1 MSGYRGKHSILPTPK
16 SNSLH
21 KHYTL
26 AWMTP
31 SSGLQVVSGSQN
43 DPVSLF
49 FFSSQTKASIRDN
62 VHPNHYA
69 AMTFNST
76 INKIWQKKNH
86 CPIKTIIRNILK
98 ITQVPH
104 SPKQPGTVKGGQTGF
119 TGLLPCSCM
128 KWFLRSLYR
137 EQSPHVVDVWKQK
150 ELPGRELSSWI
161 VWAGVRKA
169 YLMRPVWCWTSYCMS
184 AWVSKTPP
192 AS

>member
-1 MSGYRGKHSILPTPK
+1 MNGYRGKHSILPTPK

-21 KHYTL
+21 KHYTF

-31 SSGLQVVSGSQN
+31 SSGLQVVSGAQN

-62 VHPNHYA
+62 VHPNHC

-76 INKIWQKKNH
+76 ITKIWQKKSLSQ
-86 CPIKTIIRNILK
+86 KTIFRKILR

-104 SPKQPGTVKGGQTGF
+104 SPKQPGTVKGRQTGL

-128 KWFLRSLYR
+128 KWFLRSLYQ
-137 EQSPHVVDVWKQK
+137 EQSPHVRRCMKTKGAHVS
-150 ELPGRELSSWI
+150 PCSELSSWI
-161 VWAGVRKA
+161 V
-169 YLMRPVWCWTSYCMS
+169 
-184 AWVSKTPP
+184 
-192 AS
+192 